1 MLVVLQDSRTED
13 DQSSFV
19 MSLQNRGVV
28 LTRPEKKKYVVIPFQ
43 VICNPHTKTH
53 NTYHTNYQ

>member
-1 MLVVLQDSRTED
+1 MLVALQESRTEG

-28 LTRPEKKKYVVIPFQ
+28 LTRPEKKKV
-43 VICNPHTKTH
+43 CCRTLSGNM
-53 NTYHTNYQ
+53 